1 MIYYIGSSVV
11 FKGELME
18 LRELISFYH
27 VARVRSVSKAARTL
41 ELGQPTVTTHLR
53 KLEDEFG
60 ITLFDRIKRPI
71 QLTSEG
77 ITLLELVTPVVTSI
91 DALKTQMDYA
101 EKRGSFVV
109 GAYPDLVTHH
119 LPAGI
124 QRFRDD
130 YPDVRI
136 RLLARS
142 YNPLIQLVRSGEI
155 DLAFCSSPPAD
166 DAALEFKELFTYN
179 TVLLT
184 PPGHDLLHRQPVTLE
199 DIAGFPLILTAPES
213 QLRQRV
219 EQAFKSRG
227 LTPDVVLALD
237 DTVSMNRYV
246 EIGMGIAVGSDF
258 TLHAED
264 HHRFGVI
271 RLDHLFPSSVIGV
284 CTLRG
289 KFAGQAVR
297 NFIETMSDQIRGF
310 HAELWSRE
318 ENGALPGFV
327 EVGSKDD

>member
-1 MIYYIGSSVV
+1 
-11 FKGELME
+11 ME

-53 KLEDEFG
+53 KLEAEFG

-77 ITLLELVTPVVTSI
+77 VTFLELVTPVVTSV
-91 DALKTQMDYA
+91 DALKTQMDYS
-101 EKRGSFVV
+101 ERRGSFVV

-119 LPAGI
+119 LPKGV
-124 QRFRDD
+124 QKFRDD

-155 DLAFCSSPPAD
+155 DLAFCSAPPSD
-166 DAALEFKELFTYN
+166 DSTLEFKELFEYN

-184 PPGHDLLHRQPVTLE
+184 PPGHELLKTNQIKLE
-199 DIAGFPLILTAPES
+199 DIVAWPLILTAPDS
-213 QLRQRV
+213 LLRSRV
-219 EQAFKSRG
+219 EQALKSQG
-227 LTPDVVLALD
+227 LVADVVLALD
-237 DTVSMNRYV
+237 DTESMKRYV
-246 EIGMGIAVGSDF
+246 EIGMGVAIGSDF
-258 TLHAED
+258 TLHQDD
-264 HHRFGVI
+264 HDRFGVI
-271 RLDHLFPSSVIGV
+271 SLGHLFPSSVVGV
-284 CTLRG
+284 CTLKG

-297 NFIETMSDQIRGF
+297 NFIEVMSNQIRGF
-310 HAELWSRE
+310 HADLWPSGVRKQ
-318 ENGALPGFV
+318 V
-327 EVGSKDD
+327 EFRAC

>member
-1 MIYYIGSSVV
+1 
-11 FKGELME
+11 ME

-53 KLEDEFG
+53 KLEVEFG

-77 ITLLELVTPVVTSI
+77 LTLLELVTAVVTSV
-91 DALKTQMDYA
+91 DALKTQMDYS
-101 EKRGSFVV
+101 ERRGSFVV

-119 LPAGI
+119 LPSGI
-124 QRFRDD
+124 QKFRQD

-166 DAALEFKELFTYN
+166 DPTLEFKELFKYN
-179 TVLLT
+179 TVLMT
-184 PPGHDLLHRQPVTLE
+184 PPGHELLNSGPVGLE
-199 DIAGFPLILTAPES
+199 EISAFPLILPAPDS

-219 EQAFKSRG
+219 EQAFKNRG
-227 LTPDVVLALD
+227 LSPDVVLALD
-237 DTVSMNRYV
+237 DTESMKRYV
-246 EIGMGIAVGSDF
+246 EIGMGVAIGSDF
-258 TLHAED
+258 TLHADD
-264 HHRFGVI
+264 HHRFGVVK
-271 RLDHLFPSSVIGV
+271 LDHIFPNSVIGV
-284 CTLRG
+284 CTLKG

-297 NFIETMSDQIRGF
+297 NFIEMMSDQIRGF
-310 HAELWSRE
+310 HAELWSWEE
-318 ENGALPGFV
+318 ENKVGSSLA
-327 EVGSKDD
+327 EVGSKDV